1 MSKIFVEKFDDNV
14 LRAGDICYALYKKY
28 PGGFKF
34 FIGHFR
40 SAYDYEAEAE
50 WLDAHEKDPKP
61 ASYIAEEESDW
72 KLEDIC
78 DSAKYAAHLDLVARD
93 RWEKVKQAAKA
104 YDDWKAGLVA
114 MRIEEHDL
122 PLSKRLM
129 PPLFAEPTFADM
141 YYSVIRDNKMFE
153 PKWAAYKK
161 RLNELVDKAC
171 QEEWKKVTEDMAR
184 VRPLSTKEGMY
195 FQLRYLHNGQPV
207 AKDSAINFARSLD
220 QR

>member
-1 MSKIFVEKFDDNV
+1 MSDITVIPLDGNRLTPGE
-14 LRAGDICYALYKKY
+14 ICYALYKKY

-50 WLDAHEKDPKP
+50 WLDTHEKDPKP
-61 ASYIAEEESDW
+61 ASYLAEEESDW

-78 DSAKYAAHLDLVARD
+78 DSAKYAAHLDLATRD
-93 RWEKVKQAAKA
+93 RWEKVKQSYKA

-114 MRIEEHDL
+114 MGIDEHDL
-122 PLSKRLM
+122 PMSKRLM
-129 PPLFAEPTFADM
+129 PPLFAEPTLADM
-141 YYSVIRDNKMFE
+141 YYSVIRDNEMLE

-171 QEEWKKVTEDMAR
+171 REEWKKGTEEMAR

-195 FQLRYLHNGQPV
+195 FQLRYLHDGNPV
-207 AKDSAINFARSLD
+207 AKDSAINYARSLTK
-220 QR
+220 R

>member
-14 LRAGDICYALYKKY
+14 LCPGKICYALYKKY
-28 PGGFKF
+28 PSGYRF

-50 WLDAHEKDPKP
+50 WLDAHEKEPEPICYVAK
-61 ASYIAEEESDW
+61 EVSDW

-78 DSAKYAAHLDLVARD
+78 DSAKFAAHLDVITRD
-93 RWEKVKQAAKA
+93 RWEKVQKAAKA
-104 YDDWKAGLVA
+104 YDDWKARLVA

-122 PLSKRLM
+122 PLSERLM

-141 YYSVIRDNKMFE
+141 YYSVIRDNKMLE

-171 QEEWKKVTEDMAR
+171 REEWKKVTEEMVS

-195 FQLRYLHNGQPV
+195 FQLRYLHNGKPV
-207 AKDSAINFARSLD
+207 AKDSTINFARSLAK
-220 QR
+220 R

>member
-14 LRAGDICYALYKKY
+14 LYPGKICYALYKKY
-28 PGGFKF
+28 PNGYRF

-50 WLDAHEKDPKP
+50 WLDAHEKEPEPICYVAK
-61 ASYIAEEESDW
+61 EVSDW

-78 DSAKYAAHLDLVARD
+78 DSAKFAAHLDLVARD
-93 RWEKVKQAAKA
+93 RWEKVKQSSKA

-141 YYSVIRDNKMFE
+141 YYSVIRDNKMLE

-171 QEEWKKVTEDMAR
+171 REEWKKVTEEMTR

-207 AKDSAINFARSLD
+207 AKDSTINFARSLAK
-220 QR
+220 R

>member
-141 YYSVIRDNKMFE
+141 YYSVIRDNKMLE

-171 QEEWKKVTEDMAR
+171 QEEWKKVTEEMTR